1 MTDLPALAIAGAAGR
16 MGREL
21 LTGAAA
27 RGFAVTGATEAP
39 DSEAVGLSLSALSME
54 APSGVSVVTDPVA
67 AAAEARV
74 WIDFTSPA
82 ATLVA
87 LEALRH
93 TPVSGVVIGTTGF
106 SETELEAIERAADNF
121 AIVKAGN
128 FSLGVAMLCALVE
141 TAAARLGP
149 EWDIEVQETHHRR
162 KVDAPSGTALMVGE
176 AAAKG
181 RGAPLET
188 LKAAPYDGPDAP
200 REEGRIGFSVRRAGG
215 VVGEHEA
222 LFGSEKELLK
232 LSHTALDR
240 AVFVDGALQA
250 AQWVSGKAPGLYS
263 MTDVLDL

>member
-21 LTGAAA
+21 VSGAVA
-27 RGFAVTGATEAP
+27 RNFPISGATEAP
-39 DSEAVGLSLSALSME
+39 GLDVVG
-54 APSGVSVVTDPVA
+54 APLCDLVMSGPADVFVVTDPVTA
-67 AAAEARV
+67 ASDARV
-74 WIDFTSPA
+74 WIDFTTPA
-82 ATLVA
+82 ATLAA

-106 SETELEAIERAADNF
+106 SEAELEAVERASESF

-141 TAAARLGP
+141 TTAARLGAA
-149 EWDIEVQETHHRR
+149 WDIEVLETHHRR
-162 KVDAPSGTALMVGE
+162 KMDAPSGTALMVGE

-181 RGAPLET
+181 RGVSLET
-188 LKAAPYDGPDAP
+188 LKSAPYDGPDAL

-222 LFGSEKELLK
+222 MFASDREILK

-250 AQWVSGKAPGLYS
+250 AQWVSGQAPGLYA